1 MACVWLYALSQ
12 NNYGRKN
19 YENLELY
26 VTSKQGH
33 HSYTLTHKLVDKF
46 PLPLKKIQR
55 STYAVKLDV
64 LIEL

>member
-1 MACVWLYALSQ
+1 MPYREITMEEKIS
-12 NNYGRKN
+12 GN

-33 HSYTLTHKLVDKF
+33 HIYTLTHKLRDKF

>member
-1 MACVWLYALSQ
+1 MEEKIMKTLNFMLHLSRGTIFIQ
-12 NNYGRKN
+12 
-19 YENLELY
+19 
-26 VTSKQGH
+26 
-33 HSYTLTHKLVDKF
+33 YTLTHKLRDKF